1 MGWST
6 IGSVR
11 PAIGVPPRSSNS
23 RLVNDVSYGAHILTF
38 DTASRTA
45 APTRLRPAERILLL
59 YFGYTLVV
67 AAVLGGDLW
76 RVWTTAAAV
85 AAIISAVST
94 LGKGRV
100 GERVRD
106 WVPLPLI
113 LVAYWQ
119 MDVIRLAASP
129 IDFAHRWLPLD
140 AWVLRA
146 MHLGPS
152 GWGAPASWLLET
164 AYAGTYAIPPVA
176 VGILYALGRHDRVDR
191 FYTTF
196 LAGTL
201 VAYGLLPFFPSV
213 SPRLIDPSAWSPPM
227 TTMRQFNIWLLDHAD
242 IRTSVCP
249 SGHVA
254 AASSAALAMLVAL
267 PERKSI
273 GAALFALASVIA
285 LATVYGRYHYAVDV
299 MASIAL
305 SLAAWGA
312 MAWATR
318 GGHRG
323 A

>member
-1 MGWST
+1 MS
-6 IGSVR
+6 
-11 PAIGVPPRSSNS
+11 PHEA
-23 RLVNDVSYGAHILTF
+23 LTF
-38 DTASRTA
+38 DAASRTA

-67 AAVLGGDLW
+67 AAVLGGVLW

-100 GERVRD
+100 GERLRD

-119 MDVIRLAASP
+119 MDAIRREVSP
-129 IDFAHRWLPLD
+129 IDFARRWLPLD

-152 GWGAPASWLLET
+152 GGGAPASWLLET

-176 VGILYALGRHDRVDR
+176 VGILYALGRRDRVDR

-242 IRTSVCP
+242 IHTSVFP

-254 AASSAALAMLVAL
+254 AASSAALAMFVAL

-273 GAALFALASVIA
+273 GAALFVLASVIA

-299 MASIAL
+299 IASIAL

-312 MAWATR
+312 MALVTR
-318 GGHRG
+318 GGRRG